1 MTRYPAFYALLV
13 FTGGIFVG
21 LQFNLPDFVSFCL
34 VALLLSLA
42 VILLMLKR
50 MTSALVMAGC
60 MLLALGFFRINLVSQ
75 NLPNNHISHFND
87 LGSESLVYGS
97 LNKEPDV
104 RPDRTY
110 LTVACDSI
118 TVAGQAVPVSG
129 SMLVRIDRLD
139 DRFSYADRVA
149 VLGCVRSPIERR
161 NFHGFDY
168 RRFLSLRKIHS
179 YVSVSG
185 RGAVRVLDS
194 GAGNPLISKLVIP
207 LRQYILSVFDKHLD
221 GDERHLVAGYL
232 IGETRFI
239 SPQVYEH
246 FRDTGTL
253 HLLAVSGSNVAL
265 VIATVTLILKLLGSP
280 RRLIHVMALVTIV
293 IFCQLS
299 FNQPSVVRASVMI
312 GLTIV
317 GWMIYRKA
325 NLLNIIAVAA
335 LTILAYDPLMV
346 HDVGFQLSFAAAFA
360 LIYFLK
366 GLLPRPERPKR
377 LLRLIG
383 VYLLV
388 IVASSIAAQ
397 ITVAPILAY
406 NFGRI
411 PIITF
416 ASNLVV
422 IPISSIAV
430 VSSILLIIFAPIPVL
445 SSVIASISHISL
457 WLSIESV
464 EWFASMPVVKLN
476 LASPGMHHVFLYYV
490 FVFLGFDALKARRRK
505 ALFLIVGLVWA
516 NVFVWQSVIGKA
528 SSKPAITFLDV
539 GSDYCVHIE
548 VPSEFESLITNIKP
562 DSEYDPISRTLAPY
576 LAAERVEMVDLL
588 VSDEDSLISEIV
600 NVGYPDTTE
609 FESVAGGSKA
619 TALRLYLNDVG
630 APEAFV
636 FEADSIRLLWVS
648 GWSAIPAMNENGI
661 RSADVIAV
669 PYPRN
674 STPEIVLGL
683 VDFEPQIVLVYNY
696 PSRWR
701 NSEVALLENDL
712 ESRGIRVVDTQT
724 SGALRLRFNKK
735 DIAMTAAVQE

>member
-1 MTRYPAFYALLV
+1 MTRYPAFYALLLL
-13 FTGGIFVG
+13 TGGVFLG
-21 LQFNLPDFVSFCL
+21 LQFSLPDFVSFCL
-34 VALLLSLA
+34 LAVLLAIAVISLIVKRMKTALVVAGCTLLL
-42 VILLMLKR
+42 
-50 MTSALVMAGC
+50 
-60 MLLALGFFRINLVSQ
+60 LGFFRINLVSQ
-75 NLPNNHISHFND
+75 NLPSNHISHFND
-87 LGSESLVYGS
+87 LDRESLIYGS

-104 RPDRTY
+104 RPEKTY
-110 LTVACDSI
+110 LTVQCDSI
-118 TVAGQAVPVSG
+118 VVAGQVMPVSG

-149 VLGCVRSPIERR
+149 VLGYVRSPIEKR

-194 GAGNPLISKLVIP
+194 GVGNPLVSRLVIP
-207 LRQYILSVFDKHLD
+207 LRRYILSIFDKHLD

-265 VIATVTLILKLLGSP
+265 VIATVTLILKLLGAP
-280 RRLIHVMALVTIV
+280 RRLIHGMALITIV
-293 IFCQLS
+293 VFCQLS

-312 GLTIV
+312 GLTV
-317 GWMIYRKA
+317 LGWLIYRKS

-335 LTILAYDPLMV
+335 LIILLYDPLMIL
-346 HDVGFQLSFAAAFA
+346 DVGFQLSFAAAFA

-366 GLLPRPERPKR
+366 GLLPRPKRPKR
-377 LLRLIG
+377 LLTLAG
-383 VYLLV
+383 AYLLV

-397 ITVAPILAY
+397 IVVAPILAY

-445 SSVIASISHISL
+445 SSLIASISHVSL

-476 LASPGMHHVFLYYV
+476 LASPGVHHVLIYYV
-490 FVFLGFDALKARRRK
+490 FIFIGFNVLKTGRK
-505 ALFLIVGLVWA
+505 KRLLLLVGLVWA
-516 NVFVWQSVIGKA
+516 NVFVWQSVIEKA
-528 SSKPAITFLDV
+528 YCKHTVTFLDV
-539 GSDYCVHIE
+539 GSDYCIHLKD
-548 VPSEFESLITNIKP
+548 SGSFESLITNIKP

-576 LAAERVEMVDLL
+576 LAAERVDKIDLL
-588 VSDEDSLISEIV
+588 QSDEDSLISEIV
-600 NVGYPDTTE
+600 DV
-609 FESVAGGSKA
+609 ESRG
-619 TALRLYLNDVG
+619 TAVHEPETGPSAKNSMRLILDEDDS
-630 APEAFV
+630 PEAFV
-636 FEADSIRLLWVS
+636 FEADSIRLLWIS
-648 GWSAIPAMNENGI
+648 RWSHLSVIGNCGI
-661 RSADVIAV
+661 RSTDIAAV
-669 PYPRN
+669 PYPKDID
-674 STPEIVLGL
+674 PDL
-683 VDFEPQIVLVYNY
+683 VSKLADLELHLVIVYNY

-701 NSEVALLENDL
+701 NTELALLRNEL
-712 ESRGIRVVDTQT
+712 ERSNIRMVDTQT
-724 SGALRLRFNKK
+724 SGAVRLRFNKE
-735 DIAMTAAVQE
+735 DIEITTAVQE